1 MVTSFADGT
10 KISFEQALVAN
21 ATGMTIHKRGMLGRD
36 FTGHVDELTKMYDV
50 EELEKIGGAV
60 DYVVGAKPGPGVYVL
75 ATHDDPRQKHYLNY
89 YKLGEGPLYSFY
101 TPYHLCHLEVPTT
114 CARAALF
121 HDAAIKPLSAPVV
134 EVIATAKID
143 LKAGQILDGLGGY
156 HTYGQAERS
165 DITARERLLPMGLAI
180 DCKLRRDVPKDQVLS
195 YDDVELPKGRLVDQ
209 LRREQAQ
216 YFPI

>member
-1 MVTSFADGT
+1 MRS
-10 KISFEQALVAN
+10 
-21 ATGMTIHKRGMLGRD
+21 R
-36 FTGHVDELTKMYDV
+36 
-50 EELEKIGGAV
+50 GAV
-60 DYVVGAKPGPGVYVL
+60 Y
-75 ATHDDPRQKHYLNY
+75 
-89 YKLGEGPLYSFY
+89 
-101 TPYHLCHLEVPTT
+101 
-114 CARAALF
+114 
-121 HDAAIKPLSAPVV
+121 DAAIKPLSAPVV